1 VSPLE
6 DTLDQLARTAENVAR
21 LEPRL
26 SEARVELHRLI
37 RLADVEGAGRE
48 VIARVAGLSKER
60 VRQILAR
67 QP

>member
-6 DTLDQLARTAENVAR
+6 DTLDQLARTAESVAR

-26 SEARVELHRLI
+26 SAARVELHRLI
-37 RLADVEGAGRE
+37 RLADDEGAGRE

>member
-1 VSPLE
+1 MSPLE
-6 DTLDQLARTAENVAR
+6 DTLDQLARSAENVAR

-26 SEARVELHRLI
+26 AAARVELHRLI
-37 RLADVEGAGRE
+37 RQAAAEGAGRE

-60 VRQILAR
+60 VRQVLAR